1 MELEPLEAR
10 EAFNDS
16 QKEIKLKEVNK
27 NYSKYLTITKN
38 EVHTK
43 FRAIVRLP
51 LDEYK
56 VNDNEMLNKEDFESM
71 ARQVA
76 VKACNDIDPGVPLS
90 YTNGKP
96 LTEDEVF
103 AHSKANPDDVYF
115 GKIQYQVYDKLQNL
129 YDVYNALMDSISYYN

>member
-51 LDEYK
+51 LDE
-56 VNDNEMLNKEDFESM
+56 
-71 ARQVA
+71 
-76 VKACNDIDPGVPLS
+76 
-90 YTNGKP
+90 
-96 LTEDEVF
+96 
-103 AHSKANPDDVYF
+103 
-115 GKIQYQVYDKLQNL
+115 
-129 YDVYNALMDSISYYN
+129 